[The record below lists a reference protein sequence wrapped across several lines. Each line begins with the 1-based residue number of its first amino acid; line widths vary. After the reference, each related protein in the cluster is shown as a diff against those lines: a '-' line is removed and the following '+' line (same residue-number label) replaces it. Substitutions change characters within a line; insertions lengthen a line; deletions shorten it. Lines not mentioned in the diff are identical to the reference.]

1 MPARATITV
10 VSAVA
15 DVGTTTEATLTSNY
29 TEVEVVAYVD
39 LSSDNQWF
47 YETIPLGDVRFNAVE
62 KNLTDT
68 ATLTDEIPITFEK
81 PTTETLAFAETFA
94 KVVSY
99 NRSFTDAFTLDDL
112 SQIDKDFYGN
122 KGNIFGF
129 TDIVGL
135 THNKNLTD
143 NYSVGDV
150 FAKVI
155 EFYRDFSETLNLS
168 EEREFE
174 VLKAEEDSVNMGSL
188 PALGVSLLKEDTY
201 TVGDTSFNS
210 LIKNLVDAFTL
221 DDSALV
227 NKDFFGSK
235 GNVLGFSEIFVRAVD
250 FIREYTDSVAILD
263 SPSVEPLLQK
273 EDSVSFS
280 EVVLVGW
287 IYERVIN
294 DLLRVH
300 DQTPSALGSGALNT
314 LGLNTIEDNVR
325 AFIDPGVAEGLG
337 FSDIQ
342 TSSINKTINDIF
354 SLDDALLV
362 DKDYFGH
369 KGNAFGFSEVIS
381 KTLVF
386 VRAFVDNT
394 NLSDTTNISA
404 QKAIADNTLFSDTTL
419 LSPSKGVDETL
430 LLSEVR
436 GMQLSKALTDAFALD
451 DAALINKN
459 YSGNKGNI
467 FGVSDVFDRSVMYA
481 RSFQETVSTSDT
493 NKVIFTAGKSDSV
506 SISDI
511 LEFNTEYNRN
521 FTDTAVLD
529 SVSLLALGK
538 AFTDTI
544 NSVTDVYAITQMK
557 NPSDTIDFTD
567 STRATIEKDVIDGIG
582 LDDSTLVN
590 KNYFGNKGNLIGLSE
605 LVSLVTT
612 YKRTISDSVAL
623 SETLDT
629 AFNKNETENI
639 TLNELTAFVHSKGL
653 TDSAIVV
660 DSSSVSLNKSKTD
673 SFGMSDNNVVASG
686 VNPSDSISF
695 SDSHDRT
702 LSKVLSDT
710 FALDDSALINKDFTG
725 SKGNVFGFSDVLSKT
740 VGFNRAFTDA
750 FSFSDDSVRS
760 LNKGINDSSVLN
772 DLLSF
777 SQTKKISE
785 ILTFNDDYGVQLEKT
800 LSDSFTLDDS
810 ALVNKDYFG
819 NKGNIVG
826 ISDQVTV
833 DYYYGGLVGQR
844 PLNTMSFN

>member
-10 VSAVA
+10 VSAVV
-15 DVGTTTEATLTSNY
+15 DMGLPTEATVTSNY
-29 TEVEVVAYVD
+29 IEVEIVAYID
-39 LSSDNQWF
+39 TSSDNQWV
-47 YETIPLGDVRFNAVE
+47 YETIPLGDVRFNSVE
-62 KNLTDT
+62 KNLTDIT
-68 ATLTDEIPITFEK
+68 TLTDEIPLTFEK
-81 PTTETLAFAETFA
+81 NTTETLAFAEDFA
-94 KVVSY
+94 RVVSY

-188 PALGVSLLKEDTY
+188 PALGVSLPKEDTY

-287 IYERVIN
+287 IYERVIY

-300 DQTPSALGSGALNT
+300 DQTPSTLGSGALNT

-325 AFIDPGVAEGLG
+325 TFIDPGVADGLG

-590 KNYFGNKGNLIGLSE
+590 KNYFGNKGNIMS
-605 LVSLVTT
+605 
-612 YKRTISDSVAL
+612 ISDVVVVDLVVSNAIN
-623 SETLDT
+623 SS
-629 AFNKNETENI
+629 AFNT
-639 TLNELTAFVHSKGL
+639 
-653 TDSAIVV
+653 
-660 DSSSVSLNKSKTD
+660 
-673 SFGMSDNNVVASG
+673 
-686 VNPSDSISF
+686 
-695 SDSHDRT
+695 R
-702 LSKVLSDT
+702 
-710 FALDDSALINKDFTG
+710 
-725 SKGNVFGFSDVLSKT
+725 
-740 VGFNRAFTDA
+740 
-750 FSFSDDSVRS
+750 
-760 LNKGINDSSVLN
+760 
-772 DLLSF
+772 
-777 SQTKKISE
+777 
-785 ILTFNDDYGVQLEKT
+785 
-800 LSDSFTLDDS
+800 
-810 ALVNKDYFG
+810 
-819 NKGNIVG
+819 
-826 ISDQVTV
+826 
-833 DYYYGGLVGQR
+833 
-844 PLNTMSFN
+844 SFN

>member
-10 VSAVA
+10 VSAVV
-15 DVGTTTEATLTSNY
+15 DMGLPTEATVTSNY
-29 TEVEVVAYVD
+29 IEVEIVAYID
-39 LSSDNQWF
+39 TSSDNQWV
-47 YETIPLGDVRFNAVE
+47 YETIPLGDVRFNSVE
-62 KNLTDT
+62 KNLTDIT
-68 ATLTDEIPITFEK
+68 TLTDEIPLLTFEK
-81 PTTETLAFAETFA
+81 NTTETLAFAEDFA
-94 KVVSY
+94 RVVSY

-188 PALGVSLLKEDTY
+188 PALGVSLPKEDTY

-287 IYERVIN
+287 IYERVIY

-300 DQTPSALGSGALNT
+300 DQTPSTLGSGALNT

-325 AFIDPGVAEGLG
+325 TFIDPGVADGLG

-590 KNYFGNKGNLIGLSE
+590 KNYFGNKGNIMS
-605 LVSLVTT
+605 
-612 YKRTISDSVAL
+612 ISDVVVVDLVVSNAIN
-623 SETLDT
+623 SS
-629 AFNKNETENI
+629 AFNT
-639 TLNELTAFVHSKGL
+639 
-653 TDSAIVV
+653 
-660 DSSSVSLNKSKTD
+660 
-673 SFGMSDNNVVASG
+673 
-686 VNPSDSISF
+686 
-695 SDSHDRT
+695 R
-702 LSKVLSDT
+702 
-710 FALDDSALINKDFTG
+710 
-725 SKGNVFGFSDVLSKT
+725 
-740 VGFNRAFTDA
+740 
-750 FSFSDDSVRS
+750 
-760 LNKGINDSSVLN
+760 
-772 DLLSF
+772 
-777 SQTKKISE
+777 
-785 ILTFNDDYGVQLEKT
+785 
-800 LSDSFTLDDS
+800 
-810 ALVNKDYFG
+810 
-819 NKGNIVG
+819 
-826 ISDQVTV
+826 
-833 DYYYGGLVGQR
+833 
-844 PLNTMSFN
+844 SFN